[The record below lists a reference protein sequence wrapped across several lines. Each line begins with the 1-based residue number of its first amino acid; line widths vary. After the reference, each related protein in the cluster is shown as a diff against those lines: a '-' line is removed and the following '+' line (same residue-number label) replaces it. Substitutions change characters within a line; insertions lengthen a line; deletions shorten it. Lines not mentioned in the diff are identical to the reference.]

1 MTTTPAQVPRL
12 GGDALAGWHRGLGA
26 AVERLDR
33 VCAGVRAVCA
43 LGVEPPSVSAGALL
57 SGLYADGD
65 VPPEPFADPGVDGHG
80 RRVLVDAPER
90 TARRPPGAVR
100 SRSAA
105 AGSAPD
111 HAPVLA
117 STRPAPLPPLGFRPT
132 AGAKAGRTVR
142 TGAGLDLVGERDV
155 RSRPASTQPAAAAVR
170 RPTDLDDTV
179 PAWATSSA
187 GETAERV
194 VVRPGPAAPL
204 TLIAARAS
212 QPMPDGSPP
221 RSARVHGLP
230 SERPRT
236 ARGAATEP
244 GQLQGT
250 PYVPGDEPP
259 SRPATAPDVENRMSA
274 RRGSAAGLPAHE
286 VPGVRRIWSESQD
299 LGGRSVEP
307 DTSPAAYDP
316 TRSDSDSDPVVLPRA
331 EPLGLASPLLADRL
345 GAVADPP
352 RGKGFDDE
360 AVERVVERML
370 ADAARRH
377 GIEV

>member
-65 VPPEPFADPGVDGHG
+65 VPPEPFADPGVDGPG

-100 SRSAA
+100 ARSAT
-105 AGSAPD
+105 AGSPPD

-117 STRPAPLPPLGFRPT
+117 STRTDPLPPLGFRPT
-132 AGAKAGRTVR
+132 ARANAGRTGR
-142 TGAGLDLVGERDV
+142 TGAGLDLVGERDL
-155 RSRPASTQPAAAAVR
+155 RSRPASTQPAAAAAG
-170 RPTDLDDTV
+170 RPTSFDDTV
-179 PAWATSSA
+179 PTWATSSA
-187 GETAERV
+187 SETAERV
-194 VVRPGPAAPL
+194 VLRPGPAAPL
-204 TLIAARAS
+204 TLIAARAG
-212 QPMPDGSPP
+212 QPMPDGPPP
-221 RSARVHGLP
+221 RSARVPDLP
-230 SERPRT
+230 SEGPRT
-236 ARGAATEP
+236 ARGAATEA
-244 GQLQGT
+244 GQLPGT
-250 PYVPGDEPP
+250 PYVPENEPP
-259 SRPATAPDVENRMSA
+259 FRAATAPDVENGTSA
-274 RRGSAAGLPAHE
+274 RRGSVAGLPAQE
-286 VPGVRRIWSESQD
+286 VPGVRRIWSESQE
-299 LGGRSVEP
+299 LGGPYVET
-307 DTSPAAYDP
+307 DTSPAADDP
-316 TRSDSDSDPVVLPRA
+316 TRSDSDPVLLPRA
-331 EPLGLASPLLADRL
+331 EPPGLASPLLADRL
-345 GAVADPP
+345 GAVADPQQ
-352 RGKGFDDE
+352 GKGFDDE